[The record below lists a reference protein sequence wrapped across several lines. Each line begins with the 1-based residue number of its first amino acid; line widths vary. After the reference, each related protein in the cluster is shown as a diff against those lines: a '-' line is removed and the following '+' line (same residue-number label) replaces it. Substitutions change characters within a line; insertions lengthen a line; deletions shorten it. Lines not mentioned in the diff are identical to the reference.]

1 MKKADNGNRTRLSGL
16 GSRRSTDEP
25 YLQKEHKILYSMFLY
40 FASPNFY
47 IFTILLIC
55 LFILLIQ
62 DSQPLQSV
70 PNAVFIHV
78 RGDIIC
84 RFQHLFTG
92 ITHSNAGVGIL

>member
-1 MKKADNGNRTRLSGL
+1 
-16 GSRRSTDEP
+16 
-25 YLQKEHKILYSMFLY
+25 MFLY

-92 ITHSNAGVGIL
+92 ITHAMLVWAYFNIGRSLLLSPMATVSSMGIFK

>member
-16 GSRRSTDEP
+16 GSQRSTDEP

-55 LFILLIQ
+55 LSFLLIQ

-84 RFQHLFTG
+84 CFQHLFTG

>member
-47 IFTILLIC
+47 YFY
-55 LFILLIQ
+55 
-62 DSQPLQSV
+62 
-70 PNAVFIHV
+70 
-78 RGDIIC
+78 
-84 RFQHLFTG
+84 
-92 ITHSNAGVGIL
+92 HSNYPALPTTSERSKCRLYPRPW